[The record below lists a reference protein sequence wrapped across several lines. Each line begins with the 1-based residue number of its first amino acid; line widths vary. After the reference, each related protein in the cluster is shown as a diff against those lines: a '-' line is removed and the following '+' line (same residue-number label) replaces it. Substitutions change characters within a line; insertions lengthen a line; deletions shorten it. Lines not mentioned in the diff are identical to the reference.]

1 MAYFIDERTL
11 EEIRDR
17 ADIVDVISQYMDLKK
32 AGANYKGLCPFHG
45 EKTPSFT
52 VSPQK
57 QIYKCFGCGEG
68 GNVIS
73 FVMKMEGLS
82 FPEACQRLGDQY
94 GVEIKSKGNID
105 NSHQDMLNEMY
116 SMARDVAAYYMKNLR
131 VAKDPLRYLKR
142 RNIGPGGIKRF
153 GLGYAKDSWDD
164 LVNYL
169 KAQGYD
175 LELAFKAGLIGKNK
189 SGSYYDFYKNRII
202 FPIIDTKSR
211 VLGFGARAMGDE
223 MPKYINTADSPI
235 YNKGKTIYGLN
246 RMEKHKKLD
255 RLILCEGYID
265 VIALDLAG
273 VQGSVAS
280 LGTAFTPDQARLL
293 RKYTE
298 NLYISYDGDQ
308 AGRTAIKRALKV
320 LHSLDWDAS
329 VVLLP
334 RDLDPDSFIQEQ
346 GAIQYESQL
355 KGAKSGYNFL
365 IDDYKA
371 SLDLNE
377 IDDQVKLIKFIGAII
392 KTIKSP
398 IERELQ
404 IKKLSKDFGISVES
418 LKAEIFQKQG
428 SQPGPNTIRPTKR
441 PEKISLSQK
450 DKDIIEIFKLMMD
463 DKDLFLEFSKTLDS
477 SMIDNRKLKEVYQS
491 IKSSFAEEENLDK
504 DTVLQYLKN
513 NYIIDEFLY
522 RELSKDV
529 LEFSKVDKKQLV
541 QEMINKIRE
550 TDSIRSRKDIVD
562 RIRILEAKEN
572 KSQEEIE
579 QLNDLINKLININ
592 L

>member
-11 EEIRDR
+11 EEIKDR
-17 ADIVDVISQYMDLKK
+17 ADIVDIVSQYVDLKK

-57 QIYKCFGCGEG
+57 KIYKCFGCGEG
-68 GNVIS
+68 GNVIN

-82 FPEACQRLGDQY
+82 FPEACKKLGDQY
-94 GVEIKSKGNID
+94 GVEIKSRGNID
-105 NSHQDMLNEMY
+105 RTRTDFLNQMY
-116 SMARDVAAYYMKNLR
+116 EINREVAAYYMKNLSQ
-131 VAKDPLRYLKR
+131 AKQALLYLDK
-142 RNIGPGGIKRF
+142 RNIGPRAVRRF

-169 KAQGYD
+169 KSLGYD
-175 LELAFKAGLIGKNK
+175 LDLAFKAGLIGKNNR
-189 SGSYYDFYKNRII
+189 GSYYDFYKNRII

-211 VLGFGARAMGDE
+211 VLGFGARALGDE
-223 MPKYINTADSPI
+223 MPKYINTADSPV
-235 YNKGKTIYGLN
+235 YNKGRTIYGLN

-265 VIALDLAG
+265 VIALDAAG
-273 VQGSVAS
+273 VPGSVAS

-293 RKYTE
+293 RKYTD

-308 AGRTAIKRALKV
+308 AGRTAAKRALKV
-320 LHSLDWDAS
+320 LHSMDWDAS

-334 RDLDPDSFIQEQ
+334 RNLDPDSFIQEQ
-346 GAIQYESQL
+346 GPIQYEAQL
-355 KGAKSGYNFL
+355 KNAKSGYNFL

-371 SLDLNE
+371 SLNLEDIE
-377 IDDQVKLIKFIGAII
+377 DQVKLIKFIGSTI

-404 IKKLSKDFGISVES
+404 MKKLAADFDVSLES
-418 LKAEIFQKQG
+418 LKAEIFAGDKAY
-428 SQPGPNTIRPTKR
+428 SRPKSPKR
-441 PEKISLSQK
+441 PQRPGKKPLSQK
-450 DKDIIEIFKLMMD
+450 DKDIIEIFKLMME
-463 DKDLFLEFSKTLDS
+463 DKELFVEFSQKLDS
-477 SMIDNRKLKEVYQS
+477 KMIDNEKLREVYQS
-491 IKSSFAEEENLDK
+491 IKSSFAEEENLAK

-522 RELSKDV
+522 NQLSREV
-529 LEFSKVDKKQLV
+529 LEFSHLDKELLA
-541 QEMINKIRE
+541 QEMVDRLKE
-550 TDSIRSRKDIVD
+550 TDSMKSRKDIVE
-562 RIRILEAKEN
+562 RIRRLEAKED
-572 KSQEEIE
+572 KSQEEVE
-579 QLNDLINKLININ
+579 LLNDLISQLMSIN

>member
-1 MAYFIDERTL
+1 MAYFIDDRTL

-57 QIYKCFGCGEG
+57 KIYKCFGCGEG

-105 NSHQDMLNEMY
+105 NSYQDMMDEMY
-116 SMARDVAAYYMKNLR
+116 TMTRDVAAYYMKNLR
-131 VAKDPLRYLKR
+131 VAKEPLRYLKN

-153 GLGYAKDSWDD
+153 GLGYAKNSWDD
-164 LVNYL
+164 LVSYL

-235 YNKGKTIYGLN
+235 YNKGRTIYGLN

-273 VQGSVAS
+273 IKGSVAS

-293 RKYTE
+293 RKYTD

-334 RDLDPDSFIQEQ
+334 RDLDPDSFIQEE
-346 GAIQYESQL
+346 GPIQYESQL

-365 IDDYKA
+365 IDDYKD
-371 SLDLNE
+371 SLNLNE
-377 IDDQVKLIKFIGAII
+377 IDDQVKLIKYIGDII

-404 IKKLSKDFGISVES
+404 IKKLSKDFDISVDAI
-418 LKAEIFQKQG
+418 KAEIFAGKGKQ
-428 SQPGPNTIRPTKR
+428 PRINNVKPTKR
-441 PEKISLSQK
+441 PEKINLSQK

-463 DKDLFLEFSKTLDS
+463 DKELFLEFSKTLDA
-477 SMIDNRKLKEVYQS
+477 SMIDNKKLKEVYQS
-491 IKSSFAEEENLDK
+491 IKSSFDEEENLDK
-504 DTVLQYLKN
+504 DTVLQYLRN

-522 RELSKDV
+522 TELSKDV
-529 LEFSKVDKKQLV
+529 LEFEKIDKKQLV
-541 QEMINKIRE
+541 QEMIDRLIE
-550 TDSIRSRKDIVD
+550 TDSINSRRDIVE
-562 RIRILEAKEN
+562 RIRILEAKKN
-572 KSQEEIE
+572 KSPDEVEL
-579 QLNDLINKLININ
+579 LNDLINKLININ